1 MIRRR
6 RGSGGQATVEF
17 ALLLP
22 VAVVALLV
30 VAQIGLVVRARVMLT
45 HAAREGA
52 RIAAV
57 GGTDAE
63 VSAAAVDAGSLDPA
77 QLTVRVSRDATV
89 VRVLLVYV
97 MRTDVSVVGALLN
110 DPEMSAVAAMYR
122 EQ

>member
-1 MIRRR
+1 MRRR
-6 RGSGGQATVEF
+6 CRESRGQATVEF

-30 VAQIGLVVRARVMLT
+30 VAQIGLVVRTRVMVT
-45 HAAREGA
+45 HAAREGV

-57 GGTDAE
+57 GGSDAE
-63 VSAAAVDAGSLDPA
+63 VTAAVVDAGSLDPA
-77 QLTVRVSRDATV
+77 QLTVAVTRDATV

-97 MRTDVSVVGALLN
+97 MRTDISVVGALLN
-110 DPEMSAVAAMYR
+110 DPEMSSVAAMYR